1 MTYQYPMIRVSTFGK
16 FVVERLS
23 TVPGQETASPQYTR
37 VEDEEW
43 GGRNHGRNL
52 LKLLVC
58 SDCRRAPRDV
68 LLEMLWPDAEKRHAD
83 RYLNSAAWV
92 LRRVLRTSG
101 GSSLLST
108 LRPGNDL
115 TIYELADQEQL
126 WVDADAFLDLL
137 AEAEQ
142 AEREG
147 HDPLPWLGKA
157 QELAH
162 GEFLV
167 EDLYHAWADRLRQ
180 SVNAARHR
188 CLHWLADLYEQRGLP
203 GRAETLLYAALKKDP
218 ADEDVLS
225 RLMRVLARQGRAR
238 EALACYERTKRVLL
252 REQQVQPLARTRELA
267 EQIRNEVVVVAY
279 GTTST
284 MTSTITPSL
293 FSESSTGDVL
303 TLSSSFMQVIPIE
316 TGVVDYATWFGAK
329 VAYLNDKIDQWMKQA
344 ISYDRLQA
352 MLDQEIS
359 MFDEVKPQDSSQA
372 YTLSRRQALVA
383 IAALPV
389 ALLSSIQQKPTSA
402 IMIEELLSRCA
413 ASITAGWHLLKGS
426 ELYTVEQMLSTYL
439 PALVTLTQQSSK
451 YQRIAANLVTQGY
464 RLRGIVALH
473 QNDLRAREM
482 CCQQAL
488 YYSEIAEHP
497 SLLVSALISLASTFY
512 YSQDPTRAALIYQK
526 ALIYKKEIPPLQLAR
541 LYAELAVVYAQM
553 RREQEALAYLD
564 LAHNLFPERPADDPS
579 FLYAEFTPSSMYLE
593 EGLTFLALTQY
604 YPDREY
610 GQKAWDVFARVE
622 VPQPKSIV
630 PERIRFEIINH
641 QAETALALKD
651 QELFRAYLEKGI
663 RGATTLNSKQRRRE
677 AVETYKQAR
686 VVWSNDSR
694 IKELADLFLMNE

>member
-1 MTYQYPMIRVSTFGK
+1 MTYQYPMIRISTFGK

-92 LRRVLRTSG
+92 LRRVLRTPG

-147 HDPLPWLGKA
+147 HDPLPWLEKA

-167 EDLYHAWADRLRQ
+167 EDLYHVWADQLRQ

-203 GRAETLLYAALKKDP
+203 GRAETLLYTALKKDP
-218 ADEDVLS
+218 ADEDVLY
-225 RLMRVLARQGRAR
+225 RLMRVLASQGRAR

-267 EQIRNEVVVVAY
+267 EQIRNESVVIEHR
-279 GTTST
+279 TIST
-284 MTSTITPSL
+284 ATSTITPSL
-293 FSESSTGDVL
+293 FSESSTGGVL
-303 TLSSSFMQVIPIE
+303 TPSSFMPAIPME

-329 VAYLNDKIDQWMKQA
+329 IAYLNDKIDQWMKQA
-344 ISYDRLQA
+344 ISYDQLQA

-359 MFDEVKPQDSSQA
+359 MFDEVKPQDDSQA

-389 ALLSSIQQKPTSA
+389 ALLSSIQQGQASA
-402 IMIEELLSRCA
+402 LMIEELLSRCA

-426 ELYTVEQMLSTYL
+426 ELYTVERMLSTYL

-451 YQRIAANLVTQGY
+451 YQRTAANLVTQGY

-512 YSQDPTRAALIYQK
+512 YSQDPTKAALIYQK
-526 ALIYKKEIPPLQLAR
+526 ALTYKKEIPPLQLAR
-541 LYAELAVVYAQM
+541 LYAELAVVCAQM

-564 LAHNLFPERPADDPS
+564 LAHNLFPEHPENDPS

-641 QAETALALKD
+641 QAETALALKN
-651 QELFRAYLEKGI
+651 QELFRTYLEKGI
-663 RGATTLNSKQRRRE
+663 RGANTLSSKQRRRE

-694 IKELADLFLMNE
+694 IKELADLFFMNE

>member
-1 MTYQYPMIRVSTFGK
+1 
-16 FVVERLS
+16 
-23 TVPGQETASPQYTR
+23 
-37 VEDEEW
+37 
-43 GGRNHGRNL
+43 
-52 LKLLVC
+52 
-58 SDCRRAPRDV
+58 
-68 LLEMLWPDAEKRHAD
+68 MLWPDAEKRHAD

-92 LRRVLRTSG
+92 LRRVLRTPG

-108 LRPGNDL
+108 LRPSNDL

-147 HDPLPWLGKA
+147 HDPLPWLEKA

-167 EDLYHAWADRLRQ
+167 EDIYHAWADRLRQ

-188 CLHWLADLYEQRGLP
+188 SLHWLADLYEQRGLP

-218 ADEDVLS
+218 ADEDVLY

-238 EALACYERTKRVLL
+238 EALVCYERTKRVLL

-303 TLSSSFMQVIPIE
+303 TLPSSFMQVIPIE

-402 IMIEELLSRCA
+402 LVIEELLSRCA
-413 ASITAGWHLLKGS
+413 ASITAGWHLMRGS
-426 ELYTVEQMLSTYL
+426 HLQVVE
-439 PALVTLTQQSSK
+439 
-451 YQRIAANLVTQGY
+451 
-464 RLRGIVALH
+464 
-473 QNDLRAREM
+473 
-482 CCQQAL
+482 
-488 YYSEIAEHP
+488 
-497 SLLVSALISLASTFY
+497 
-512 YSQDPTRAALIYQK
+512 
-526 ALIYKKEIPPLQLAR
+526 
-541 LYAELAVVYAQM
+541 
-553 RREQEALAYLD
+553 
-564 LAHNLFPERPADDPS
+564 
-579 FLYAEFTPSSMYLE
+579 
-593 EGLTFLALTQY
+593 
-604 YPDREY
+604 
-610 GQKAWDVFARVE
+610 E
-622 VPQPKSIV
+622 V
-630 PERIRFEIINH
+630 
-641 QAETALALKD
+641 L
-651 QELFRAYLEKGI
+651 
-663 RGATTLNSKQRRRE
+663 
-677 AVETYKQAR
+677 
-686 VVWSNDSR
+686 
-694 IKELADLFLMNE
+694 